1 MCFFVRCL
9 KVTGDVC
16 CSSDLLRTKTDSI
29 AVQKAE
35 RNSSVSVFPLC
46 FCTEKCITV
55 YKMFWGCEVIWQC
68 KLDVLSSFMS
78 LGKRK
83 AGRPTLQCHMTYAIR
98 NRFLFSCFSRLD
110 SCYCSLWEG
119 KKWGFLVMEAMGIGA
134 ARSQREDFC
143 SLSTQVWLVLELVV
157 PLSLWDVHLKAPEPV
172 VLKAKVTH
180 LQLH

>member
-46 FCTEKCITV
+46 FCTDKCVTV

-110 SCYCSLWEG
+110 SCY
-119 KKWGFLVMEAMGIGA
+119 GIGA